1 MSACPV
7 VKIKF
12 ENEDGFAL
20 LNADAF
26 DENKHSLF
34 IEALETGKPS
44 AGETASAATIQSS
57 PVKRPWNSKKTTCGE
72 GLK

>member
-1 MSACPV
+1 MGQCPV

-12 ENEDGFAL
+12 DNEDGYAL
-20 LNADAF
+20 LDESAF
-26 DENKHSLF
+26 DESKHSLF

-44 AGETASAATIQSS
+44 AGETAPAATTQSS